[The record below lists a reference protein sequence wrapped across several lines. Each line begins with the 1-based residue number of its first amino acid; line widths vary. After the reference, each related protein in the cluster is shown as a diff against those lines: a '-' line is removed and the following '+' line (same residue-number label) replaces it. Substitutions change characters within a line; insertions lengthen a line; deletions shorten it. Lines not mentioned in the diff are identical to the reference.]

1 MIRCV
6 TPEQQMA
13 AVRAVCRRRGLA
25 GDDLDTP
32 SNDGMR
38 RTVKKRLLLR
48 KLEESQRVQGRA
60 PIFPAN
66 F

>member
-1 MIRCV
+1 MTRCV

-25 GDDLDTP
+25 GDDLGTP

-38 RTVKKRLLLR
+38 RTAKKRLLLQ
-48 KLEESQRVQGRA
+48 KLEESQRAQGRA
-60 PIFPAN
+60 PTFLASY
-66 F
+66 